1 MPYWLIDWLMVD
13 FFFYQPIK
21 LIKELM
27 ITFKRLQLVKEIIIQ
42 LVVWNNWPKTDGAY
56 VINLDEYRS
65 IDTHWI
71 ALRVNGDNVTYFDSF
86 GVEHIPKQIKN
97 S

>member
-1 MPYWLIDWLMVD
+1 MPYWLIDWLTVD

-71 ALRVNGDNVTYFDSF
+71 ALLVNGDNVTYFDSF
-86 GVEHIPKQIKN
+86 GVEHIPKKIKN